1 MCRTGRCMR
10 NAVGYTHRI
19 DDYMVH
25 MYTELEGTHRGGGYS
40 TCRLGGYMQG
50 RRVQYMQGRRVHKGQ
65 PGTCWTGDSCAR
77 QESIFR
83 C

>member
-10 NAVGYTHRI
+10 NAGVYTHRI

-40 TCRLGGYMQG
+40 TCRVGGYIKDN
-50 RRVQYMQGRRVHKGQ
+50 RVHVGQ
-65 PGTCWTGDSCAR
+65 GIHAPDRKVYSGAR
-77 QESIFR
+77 G
-83 C
+83 